1 VPVRDAGNPRPMGE
15 LLPLCPFLDL
25 EESRERDAD
34 RLRWDPSIVAE
45 VEMDRCALTS
55 FRGLLGITTIP

>member
-1 VPVRDAGNPRPMGE
+1 MGE
-15 LLPLCPFLDL
+15 FLPLCPFLDL

-34 RLRWDPSIVAE
+34 RLRWEPRTAAE
-45 VEMDRCALTS
+45 VEMDRWVLTS